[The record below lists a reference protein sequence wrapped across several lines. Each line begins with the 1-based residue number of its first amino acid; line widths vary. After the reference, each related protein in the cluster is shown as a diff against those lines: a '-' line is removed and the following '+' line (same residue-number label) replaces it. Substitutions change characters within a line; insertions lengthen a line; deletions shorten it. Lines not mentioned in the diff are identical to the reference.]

1 VGIGTPTL
9 NTTGAMS
16 VKLNTMYF
24 LGTSKE
30 PYNGIE
36 I

>member
-9 NTTGAMS
+9 NTGAMS
-16 VKLNTMYF
+16 VKHNTMYF

-30 PYNGIE
+30 PSNGIE